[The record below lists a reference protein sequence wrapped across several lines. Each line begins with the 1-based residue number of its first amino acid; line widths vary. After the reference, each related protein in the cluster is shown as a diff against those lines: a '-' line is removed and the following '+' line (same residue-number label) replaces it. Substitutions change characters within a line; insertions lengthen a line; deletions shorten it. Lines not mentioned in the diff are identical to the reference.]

1 MAEIPAS
8 VAVIFI
14 FKQIK
19 KADVMLFCF
28 F

>member
-1 MAEIPAS
+1 MDEIPAS

-14 FKQIK
+14 LKQIK